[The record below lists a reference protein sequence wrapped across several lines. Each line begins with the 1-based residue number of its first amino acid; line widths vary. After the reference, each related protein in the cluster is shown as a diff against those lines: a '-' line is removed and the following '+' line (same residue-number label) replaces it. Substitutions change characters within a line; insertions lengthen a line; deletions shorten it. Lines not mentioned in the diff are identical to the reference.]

1 MTKQVTITARI
12 PEELKKRLTELGV
25 NLSSLVRQS
34 LEKELKRLEMQRL
47 QERAEDAAH
56 ILERI
61 PADEIIEAIRAGRE
75 SR

>member
-34 LEKELKRLEMQRL
+34 LEKELKRLEM
-47 QERAEDAAH
+47 
-56 ILERI
+56 
-61 PADEIIEAIRAGRE
+61 
-75 SR
+75 